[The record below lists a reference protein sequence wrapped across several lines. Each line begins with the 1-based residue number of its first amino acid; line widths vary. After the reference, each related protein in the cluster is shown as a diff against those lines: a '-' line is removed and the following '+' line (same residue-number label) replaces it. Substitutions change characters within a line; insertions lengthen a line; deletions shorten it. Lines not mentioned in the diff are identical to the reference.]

1 VFKELR
7 RRAYSSEKSFGL
19 VRDLSIEFKTPD
31 ALLPITVRP
40 LVPDDVEEI
49 LDISDEMSG
58 ADC

>member
-1 VFKELR
+1 
-7 RRAYSSEKSFGL
+7 L